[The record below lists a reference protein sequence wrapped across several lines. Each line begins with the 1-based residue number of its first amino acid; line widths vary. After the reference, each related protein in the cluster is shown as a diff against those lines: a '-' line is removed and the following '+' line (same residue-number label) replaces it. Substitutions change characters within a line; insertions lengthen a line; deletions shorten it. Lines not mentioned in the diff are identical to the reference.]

1 MSESISQSQWQVLGP
16 PEIPQWFIEAV
27 KSHTKGYSGH
37 YAAQLLWQ
45 RGIREER
52 QLAGFLNPDLYQ
64 PTSPFDFGQE
74 MKWAVKRLLQA
85 REAGEKVA
93 IWGDFDADG
102 ITATSVLWEGLGQFF
117 WQHQQLSYYIPNR
130 LTESHGLNCPGIDQ
144 LHASGVK
151 LIVTCDTGSTNLREI
166 DYAHQLG
173 MDVIITD
180 HHTLPD
186 DRPPVVSII
195 NSRYFAETH
204 PLFNLSGVA
213 VAYKLVEAMYQ
224 LLPNIPQQRLEG
236 LLDLVAIGLIADL
249 VELSG
254 DCRYL
259 AQRGIEQLKQ
269 QLQTRSRPGIARLL
283 QLCKRSGDRPMD
295 ISFGLGPRINAVS
308 RIQGDASFCVELL
321 TSKDEKRCEQLA
333 LETELANTRRM
344 SLQKDITKQVKD
356 KLAKLDLSTTNVIVL
371 EDPQWPVGVL
381 GLVAGQIAQEY
392 GRPTILLST
401 VLLSTESSDRESQL
415 VQAGL
420 EDKHSYSIARGSA
433 RSVNNID
440 LYELVNSQAHLLH
453 RFGGHPFAAGL
464 SLPVDNIPLFTEAIN
479 QQLAQKLGTTGA
491 LMMPAMEADLVVKV
505 AELGKPLFDELKH
518 LEPCGMGNPVPKMLI
533 KNCWFEQVWNRNSKD
548 LRGRKVQYIKTKFE
562 IWDDSTSIGFPG
574 IWWGHYKDEVPKVR
588 CNAVVELDYNN
599 YEKRPEVRLVAVQPC
614 QEKDFFQSCFQVSN
628 QLDWILD
635 WRGQELQVGRFQVE
649 GSQELQVGK
658 LKVVREAWPKGQGS
672 EELKVGRFQGE
683 GFPDNLQP
691 DHLQPVTKTNLQP
704 DNLQPDNLQ
713 PDNLQPDNLQPDN
726 LQPDNLQPDNL
737 QPDHLQPDHLQPDHL
752 QPVTK
757 TNLQPDNL
765 QPDNLQPDNLQPDNR
780 QGLTPLMVY
789 ECPTSWDELQVWCR
803 RAIQAERQLAIAYPR
818 PQQLSAQDTWKKL
831 LGIAKFLSRTGQSA
845 TLVQLQEK
853 LDLSDRTVE
862 LGLNALSVIGFEVS
876 HQDWGVQISWHG
888 REWSSDWPL
897 ATLRERTNVAGN
909 DAIALRARC
918 ANAIFFAAI
927 EEEQFRRQYF
937 YQVPLS
943 TIAGYSMVGIKQD

>member
-1 MSESISQSQWQVLGP
+1 MSQSQWQVLAP

-27 KSHTKGYSGH
+27 KSHTKGYSGD

-85 REAGEKVA
+85 REAGAKVA

-144 LHASGVK
+144 LNASGVK

-186 DRPPVVSII
+186 DRPPVVSMI

-204 PLFNLSGVA
+204 PLFHLSGVA

-224 LLPNIPQQRLEG
+224 VLPNIPQQRLEG

-269 QLQTRSRPGIARLL
+269 QLKTRSRPGIARLL
-283 QLCKRSGDRPMD
+283 QLCKRSGDRPTD

-356 KLAKLDLSTTNVIVL
+356 KLAQLDLSTTNVIVL

-401 VLLSTESSDRESQL
+401 VLLSTESSDRESKL
-415 VQAGL
+415 VEAGL

-464 SLPVDNIPLFTEAIN
+464 SLPVDNIPLFREAIN

-505 AELGKPLFDELKH
+505 AELGKALFDELKH
-518 LEPCGMGNPVPKMLI
+518 LEPCGMGNPVPKLLI
-533 KNCWFEQVWNRNSKD
+533 KNCWFEQVLNRNSKD

-562 IWDDSTSIGFPG
+562 IWDDSTSMGFPG
-574 IWWGHYKDEVPKVR
+574 IWWGHYQDEVPKVR

-614 QEKDFFQSCFQVSN
+614 QENDFFQSCFQVSN

-635 WRGQELQVGRFQVE
+635 WRGQELEVGRLKGV
-649 GSQELQVGK
+649 GSQELHVGK
-658 LKVVREAWPKGQGS
+658 LKVECSQELHVGRLKVVREQPT
-672 EELKVGRFQGE
+672 
-683 GFPDNLQP
+683 NLQP
-691 DHLQPVTKTNLQP
+691 PNLQPTNLQPPNLQPTNLQP
-704 DNLQPDNLQ
+704 DNFQPPNLQPPNLQPPNLQPDNFQPPNLQPPNLQPDNFQPDNLQ
-713 PDNLQPDNLQPDN
+713 PPNLQPPNLQP
-726 LQPDNLQPDNL
+726 P
-737 QPDHLQPDHLQPDHL
+737 
-752 QPVTK
+752 
-757 TNLQPDNL
+757 
-765 QPDNLQPDNLQPDNR
+765 NR
-780 QGLTPLMVY
+780 QGLSPLMVY

-831 LGIAKFLSRTGQSA
+831 LGIAKFLSRTGQWA

-876 HQDWGVQISWHG
+876 YQDSGVQISCHPK
-888 REWSSDWPL
+888 EWSSDWPL

>member
-1 MSESISQSQWQVLGP
+1 MSESISPCQWQVLGP
-16 PEIPQWFIEAV
+16 GEIPQWFIEAV
-27 KSHTKGYSGH
+27 KSHTNGSSGH

-45 RGIREER
+45 RGIREDK

-74 MKWAVKRLLQA
+74 MKCAVKRLLQG

-151 LIVTCDTGSTNLREI
+151 LIVTCDTGSTNLKEI

-173 MDVIITD
+173 IDVIITD

-195 NSRYFAETH
+195 NSRYFADTH
-204 PLFNLSGVA
+204 PLFHLSGVA

-224 LLPNIPQQRLEG
+224 VLPNIPQQRLEN

-269 QLQTRSRPGIARLL
+269 QLKTRSRPGIARLL
-283 QLCKRSGDRPMD
+283 QLCKRSGDRPTD

-356 KLAKLDLSTTNVIVL
+356 KLAQLDLSTTNVIVL
-371 EDPQWPVGVL
+371 ADPQWPVGVL

-401 VLLSTESSDRESQL
+401 VSLSTESSDRESQL
-415 VQAGL
+415 VEAGL

-491 LMMPAMEADLVVKV
+491 LMMPAMAADLVLKV
-505 AELGKPLFDELKH
+505 AELGKALFDELKH
-518 LEPCGMGNPVPKMLI
+518 LEPCGMGNPVPKLLI

-562 IWDDSTSIGFPG
+562 IWDDSKSSGFPG
-574 IWWGHYKDEVPKVR
+574 IWWGHYQDEVPKVR

-635 WRGQELQVGRFQVE
+635 WRGEELQVGQ
-649 GSQELQVGK
+649 
-658 LKVVREAWPKGQGS
+658 LKVVRVRAASAKPKAWPIGQGS
-672 EELKVGRFQGE
+672 EELNVGRLKVVREQ
-683 GFPDNLQP
+683 PPNLQP
-691 DHLQPVTKTNLQP
+691 DHLQPDHLQP

-713 PDNLQPDNLQPDN
+713 PDNLQPDNLQPN
-726 LQPDNLQPDNL
+726 
-737 QPDHLQPDHLQPDHL
+737 
-752 QPVTK
+752 
-757 TNLQPDNL
+757 NLQPDNL
-765 QPDNLQPDNLQPDNR
+765 QPDNLQPDNLQPNNLQPDNLQPDNLQPPNLQPPNLQPPNLQPPNLQPPNLQPPNLQPPNP

-818 PQQLSAQDTWKKL
+818 PKQLSAQDTWKTL
-831 LGIAKFLSRTGQSA
+831 LGIAKFLSRTGQWA

-862 LGLNALSVIGFEVS
+862 LGLNALSAIGFEVS
-876 HQDWGVQISWHG
+876 KQDWGVQISWHG

-909 DAIALRARC
+909 DAIA
-918 ANAIFFAAI
+918 IFFAAI

-943 TIAGYSMVGIKQD
+943 TITGYGMVGIKQD